1 MAWDRRR
8 RRASDTGPWAFIA
21 HNLSLTVFVIVALC
35 VLVFARAQDDM
46 VERARE
52 TFNDA
57 SAPIME
63 TLAVPAT
70 EAKRWSDGV
79 GSLFTVYAENQRL
92 REENERLLAA
102 QSELAY
108 LQRKVQRYEELLKA
122 PAEADVTSVAARVIA
137 DASGPFAHTVLLNA
151 GRQQG
156 VTKGQAVVDERG
168 LLGRVIAAGE
178 RSARVLLLTDLNSRI
193 PVMVEGDNL
202 KAILAGDSSLRP
214 VLDYLP
220 PGSRLTAGARVVTT
234 PDGGV
239 FPPGVA
245 VGRIAAGAGGPRV
258 QLFTGEGRADF
269 VRVLHYQAPVDVDKP
284 APEGE
289 KKADPA
295 AGKAGEVS
303 ATPVAPTPPQAA
315 VPPQTPPPPQAVA
328 PSEAAP
334 PLRQPT

>member
-8 RRASDTGPWAFIA
+8 RRASETGPWGFVQ
-21 HNLSLTVFVIVALC
+21 HNLSLVALI
-35 VLVFARAQDDM
+35 VVALGILVYARAQGD
-46 VERARE
+46 VFESARE
-52 TFNDA
+52 AFNDA
-57 SAPIME
+57 EAPIME
-63 TLAVPAT
+63 TLAVPAA
-70 EAKRWSDGV
+70 EAKRWSNGI
-79 GSLFTVYAENQRL
+79 GSLFTLYAENQRL

-137 DASGPFAHTVLLNA
+137 DASGPFAHTVLVNA
-151 GRQQG
+151 GRAQG

-168 LLGRVIAAGE
+168 LLGRIIAAGE

-193 PVMVEGDNL
+193 PVMIEGDNL
-202 KAILAGDSSLRP
+202 KAILVGDSSLRP
-214 VLDYLP
+214 MLEYLP

-245 VGRIAAGAGGPRV
+245 VGRIAAGSNGLRV

-269 VRVLHYQAPVDVDKP
+269 VRVLHYMAPVDVDQPP
-284 APEGE
+284 AS
-289 KKADPA
+289 ADPA
-295 AGKAGEVS
+295 SGKAGAVS
-303 ATPVAPTPPQAA
+303 SNPAGVAPPQAA
-315 VPPQTPPPPQAVA
+315 A
-328 PSEAAP
+328 PSAPATSAAAH
-334 PLRQPT
+334 QPT